1 MRLVEFSGP
10 GFFLDTFLALP
21 AFLYAGDPRWVAP
34 SREALAAAFSPDSP
48 FFQAGE
54 ARHFLVLRA
63 DRPVG
68 RVTAIRNYRLEA
80 REGPVGLLGFFEC
93 EPDAAVSERVLAAA
107 VEHLFAA
114 GLRAVRAPVEF
125 DLWRRSRFMTEGFDE
140 PPILL
145 EPYNKPYYPR
155 LFLRFGFR
163 EADRT
168 VSTEIAD
175 LPAVLRHLLPWHA
188 SALVRGFAF
197 RSLQGQALTPAVHL
211 LYRLAMGA
219 CAGEPGYTGISE
231 QEFLSVYGG
240 LGVRLDPDLVLV
252 AENRDGEPAGFLV
265 GFPNILPRRSGGN
278 GDLPAL
284 NILTVAILPSYRGNG
299 LGKALVAE
307 VYRRALRKGYR
318 SVHHCLLREGSP
330 ATRLDAGMGR
340 VHKRYA
346 LYEITRNEGH
356 RGPPSATSAG

>member
-10 GFFLDTFLALP
+10 SPLLDAFLALP
-21 AFLYAGDPRWVAP
+21 ALLYAGDARWVAP
-34 SREALAAAFSPDSP
+34 SREALAAAFAPDSP
-48 FFQAGE
+48 FLQAAE
-54 ARHFLVLRA
+54 AQHFLALRH

-68 RVTAIRNYRLEA
+68 RVTAIRNSRLEA

-93 EPDAAVSERVLAAA
+93 EPDAATSARLLTAA
-107 VEHLFAA
+107 VGHLQAA
-114 GLRAVRAPVEF
+114 GLRTVRAPVDF
-125 DLWRRSRFMTEGFDE
+125 DSWHRSGFMTEGFDE

-155 LFLRFGFR
+155 LLLQFGFR
-163 EADRT
+163 EAARS
-168 VSTEIAD
+168 VATEVTD
-175 LPAVLRHLLPWHA
+175 LPAVLRRLLPRHET
-188 SALVRGFAF
+188 ALARGFAF
-197 RSLQGQALTPAVHL
+197 RSLQGQSFAPALHL
-211 LYRLAMGA
+211 LHRLAVGA
-219 CAGEPGYTGISE
+219 CAGKPGYTGISE

-252 AENRDGEPAGFLV
+252 AEGREGEPAGFLV
-265 GFPNILPRRSGGN
+265 GFPNVLPPRSGGN

-284 NILTVAILPSYRGNG
+284 NILTVAVLPPYRGNG

-318 SVHHCLLREGSP
+318 AAHHCLVREGSP

-346 LYEITRNEGH
+346 LYEIIPGGAPAR
-356 RGPPSATSAG
+356 

>member
-10 GFFLDTFLALP
+10 GSLLDSFLALP
-21 AFLYAGDPRWVAP
+21 VLLYAGDPRWVAP
-34 SREALAAAFSPDSP
+34 SREALAAALSPDSP

-54 ARHFLVLRA
+54 ARHFLALRA

-93 EPDAAVSERVLAAA
+93 EPDAAVSERLLAAA
-107 VEHLFAA
+107 VGHLLAA
-114 GLRAVRAPVEF
+114 GLRTVRAPVDF
-125 DLWRRSRFMTEGFDE
+125 NPWHRSGFMTEGFDE

-163 EADRT
+163 EAGRY
-168 VSTEIAD
+168 VSTEVTD
-175 LPAVLRHLLPWHA
+175 LPAVLQRLLPRHA
-188 SALVRGFAF
+188 SALARAFAF
-197 RSLQGQALTPAVHL
+197 RSLQGQPLAPALHL
-211 LYRLAMGA
+211 LYRLAVGA
-219 CAGEPGYTGISE
+219 CAGKPGYTEISDR
-231 QEFLSVYGG
+231 EFLSLYGG

-252 AENRDGEPAGFLV
+252 AESRDGEPAGFLV

-284 NILTVAILPSYRGNG
+284 NILTVAILPPHRGQG

-307 VYRRALRKGYR
+307 VSRRALGKGYR
-318 SVHHCLLREGSP
+318 SAHHCLLREGSP

-346 LYEITRNEGH
+346 LYEITPGDAPAR
-356 RGPPSATSAG
+356 

>member
-1 MRLVEFSGP
+1 MRLVQFSGP
-10 GFFLDTFLALP
+10 DPLLDSFLALP
-21 AFLYAGDPRWVAP
+21 GLLYAGDPRWIAP

-54 ARHFLVLRA
+54 ARHFLALRA

-93 EPDAAVSERVLAAA
+93 EPDAGTSERLLAAA
-107 VEHLFAA
+107 VGHLVAA
-114 GLRAVRAPVEF
+114 GLRTVRAPVDF
-125 DLWRRSRFMTEGFDE
+125 DLWHRSRFMTEGFDE
-140 PPILL
+140 SPILL

-163 EADRT
+163 EADRS
-168 VSTEIAD
+168 VSTEVTD
-175 LPAVLRHLLPWHA
+175 LPAVLQRLLTGRTSTLA
-188 SALVRGFAF
+188 RGFAF

-211 LYRLAMGA
+211 LYRLAMEA
-219 CAGEPGYTGISE
+219 CAGKPGYTEISE
-231 QEFLSVYGG
+231 QEFLNAYGG

-252 AENRDGEPAGFLV
+252 AESRDGGPAGFLV
-265 GFPNILPRRSGGN
+265 GFPNVLPPRSGGN

-284 NILTVAILPSYRGNG
+284 NVLTVAVLPPYRGIG
-299 LGKALVAE
+299 LGRALVAE
-307 VYRRALRKGYR
+307 VYRRALHKGYR
-318 SVHHCLLREGSP
+318 SAHHCLLREGSP

-346 LYEITRNEGH
+346 LYEITPGDALV
-356 RGPPSATSAG
+356 P